1 MKKVS
6 VDYHEKSVFK
16 RTIFSD
22 DYFGLILGP
31 CVIESR
37 DHALMMANSLI
48 KISDKIDM
56 PFIFK
61 SSFDKANRT
70 SINSF
75 RGPGLDEGL
84 SILSEIKTE
93 TGLPILTDIHDISQA
108 GSVGNVVDV
117 IQIPAFLCRQTDL
130 LIAAANT
137 GKTINIKKG
146 QFLAPWDMKHVVNKL
161 KEMNFDNILLTDRGS
176 QFGYNNLVSDMRSI
190 PIMQELGFPVVFDA
204 THSAQLPGGNDS
216 FTGGMRSM
224 IPTLAKS
231 AVAAGCNGLFMEV
244 HNSVETAKSDSSTQ
258 WPLDR
263 LESLLIQIK
272 KIIEVL
278 K

>member
-1 MKKVS
+1 MKKIS
-6 VDYHEKSVFK
+6 VKRAVF
-16 RTIFSD
+16 SND
-22 DYFGLILGP
+22 SFGLILGP
-31 CVIESR
+31 CVIENR
-37 DHALMMANSLI
+37 EHAMRMADSLMEV
-48 KISDKIDM
+48 SDRINM

-70 SINSF
+70 SIKSF

-84 SILSEIKTE
+84 TILSEIKTK
-93 TGLPILTDIHDISQA
+93 TGLPVLTDIHDISQA
-108 GSVGNVVDV
+108 EPVGTVVDV

-130 LIAAANT
+130 LIAAAKT
-137 GKTINIKKG
+137 GKIINIKKG
-146 QFLAPWDMKHVVNKL
+146 QFLAPWDMKHVINKL
-161 KEMNFDNILLTDRGS
+161 TELNCDKILLTDRGT

-190 PIMQELGFPVVFDA
+190 PIMQNLGYPVIFDA

-244 HNSVETAKSDSSTQ
+244 HDSVKKAKSDSSTQ
-258 WPLDR
+258 WPLDK
-263 LESLLIQIK
+263 LESLLIEIK
-272 KIIEVL
+272 KIKEVL

>member
-6 VDYHEKSVFK
+6 VK
-16 RTIFSD
+16 RVAFSD
-22 DYFGLILGP
+22 DSFGLILGP
-31 CVIESR
+31 CVIENR
-37 DHALMMANSLI
+37 DHSLMMANSLI
-48 KISDKIDM
+48 EISDRIKM

-108 GSVGNVVDV
+108 GPVGDVADV

-161 KEMNFDNILLTDRGS
+161 TEMNFDNILLTDRGS

-190 PIMQELGFPVVFDA
+190 PIMQELGYPVVFDA

-216 FTGGMRSM
+216 STAGMRSM
-224 IPTLAKS
+224 IPILAKS

-244 HNSVETAKSDSSTQ
+244 HDRVEIAKSDSSTQ

>member
-6 VDYHEKSVFK
+6 VKNAV
-16 RTIFSD
+16 FSD
-22 DYFGLILGP
+22 DSFGLILGP
-31 CVIESR
+31 CVIENR
-37 DHALMMANSLI
+37 DHALMMAKSLLD
-48 KISDKIDM
+48 ISDRINM

-84 SILSEIKTE
+84 SILSEIKAE
-93 TGLPILTDIHDISQA
+93 TGLPVLTDIHDISQA
-108 GSVGNVVDV
+108 GPVGDIVDV

-130 LIAAANT
+130 LIAAAKT

-146 QFLAPWDMKHVVNKL
+146 QFLAPWDMKHVIIKL
-161 KEMNFDNILLTDRGS
+161 TDMNFDNIMLTDRGV

-190 PIMQELGFPVVFDA
+190 PIMQKLGYPVVFDA
-204 THSAQLPGGNDS
+204 THSAQLPGGKDS
-216 FTGGMRSM
+216 FTDGMRSM

-244 HNSVETAKSDSSTQ
+244 HDNVETAKSDSSTQ
-258 WPLDR
+258 WPLDS

-272 KIIEVL
+272 KIIEVV

>member
-1 MKKVS
+1 MKNIS
-6 VDYHEKSVFK
+6 VE
-16 RTIFSD
+16 RTVFSD
-22 DYFGLILGP
+22 DSFGLILGP
-31 CVIESR
+31 CVIENR
-37 DHALMMANSLI
+37 EHALMMANSLVEISDRI
-48 KISDKIDM
+48 KI

-75 RGPGLDEGL
+75 RGPGLEEGL
-84 SILSEIKTE
+84 SILSKIKTE
-93 TGLPILTDIHDISQA
+93 TGLSVLTDIHDISQA
-108 GSVGNVVDV
+108 APVGDVVDV

-161 KEMNFDNILLTDRGS
+161 TEMNFDNIILTDRGS

-190 PIMQELGFPVVFDA
+190 PIMQELGYPVVFDA
-204 THSAQLPGGNDS
+204 THSAQLPGGSDS
-216 FTGGMRSM
+216 QSGGMRSM

-244 HNSVETAKSDSSTQ
+244 HDNVKTAKSDSSTQ
-258 WPLDR
+258 WPLDK
-263 LESLLIQIK
+263 LESLLIQVK